1 MVRRKPLET
10 TMLRPLLL
18 AGLALS
24 VAACNRSDEGTSV
37 TINADGGNVMGAID
51 GETGEM
57 KIDIPGLKGAVT
69 LPKIKLDSGDFDL
82 NGVRLY
88 PGSSITNVSVTGDGK
103 EAGGLRVRFASPA
116 TPDVVRG
123 WFAERLAKVPGD
135 RGRREPGRHD
145 RREQAVPAR
154 AGPRRCGE
162 GERDGGD
169 RRIAERLA
177 KPDGGA
183 YMQRS
188 PIWTPP
194 SCSIPPPPRSRPSAS
209 PCRRAIPTASPRR
222 SAGRSNAMALRS
234 SPITAS
240 RRT

>member
-1 MVRRKPLET
+1 
-10 TMLRPLLL
+10 MLRPLLL

-24 VAACNRSDEGTSV
+24 IAACNRSDEGTSV

-69 LPKIKLDSGDFDL
+69 LPKIKLDSGNFDL

-123 WFAERLAKVPGD
+123 WFAERLAKVGY
-135 RGRREPGRHD
+135 RVT
-145 RREQAVPAR
+145 A
-154 AGPRRCGE
+154 
-162 GERDGGD
+162 DGANLVGTTD
-169 RRIAERLA
+169 ENKPFRLELA
-177 KPDGGA
+177 PDGAGK
-183 YMQRS
+183 
-188 PIWTPP
+188 
-194 SCSIPPPPRSRPSAS
+194 AS
-209 PCRRAIPTASPRR
+209 GTVVI
-222 SAGRSNAMALRS
+222 GG
-234 SPITAS
+234 
-240 RRT
+240 